1 MIGQAGKVHGFVL
14 FTNLDDFYQFGDAS
28 DRAERGESAQFPCH
42 LALTYARRAEVG
54 PGLLAEVALHR
65 WELANAAAYPVISAI
80 DQDAPARGPTQREM
94 LRIEA
99 IAVALAELVRESP
112 SELEDAFDGGSPL
125 VLRKQLTTSGGEVEL
140 EIAAPHPGQQVT
152 PALIDDDG
160 ELDDDRVE
168 RYRAE
173 ILGRFDA
180 SPEAQAEPEAH
191 WAAMLVD
198 YATSYFRTTVESLSV
213 ADLHE
218 LVFEVFPRK
227 VSVEPEAAPAIVAGL
242 RAFLAFLEREHPDS
256 QARRRLAVLQGSAP
270 QRLARL
276 LADPS
281 NFGPAKSF
289 MMSGRAAGFDMSSQ
303 AGLDAW
309 TQHMRKNDLRLPMGR
324 PVPAAQ
330 PRETSTNQRA
340 ARQDKKTRRKAQRAA
355 RNKNR

>member
-1 MIGQAGKVHGFVL
+1 M
-14 FTNLDDFYQFGDAS
+14 
-28 DRAERGESAQFPCH
+28 
-42 LALTYARRAEVG
+42 
-54 PGLLAEVALHR
+54 LAEVARHR

-80 DQDAPARGPTQREM
+80 DQDATGRNPTRSEM

-99 IAVALAELVRESP
+99 IAMSLADIVREYR
-112 SELEDAFDGGSPL
+112 SELGDAFDGGSKL
-125 VLRKQLTTSGGEVEL
+125 VLRKQLTTSSGEVEL
-140 EIAAPHPGQQVT
+140 EIAAPHPGQPVT
-152 PALIDDDG
+152 KALLDDDG

-168 RYRAE
+168 IYRAE
-173 ILGRFDA
+173 ILGRFEA

-191 WAAMLVD
+191 WATLLVD
-198 YATSYFRTTVESLSV
+198 YATSYFGTTVESLSA

-218 LVFEVFPRK
+218 LVFEIFPRK

-242 RAFLAFLEREHPDS
+242 RAFLAFLQREHPDRH
-256 QARRRLAVLQGSAP
+256 ARSRLAVLQGSAS

-309 TQHMRKNDLRLPMGR
+309 TEHMRKNDLRLPMGR

-330 PRETSTNQRA
+330 PRETSTKQRA
-340 ARQDKKTRRKAQRAA
+340 ARQDKKAKRKAQRAA
-355 RNKNR
+355 RNKNRSR